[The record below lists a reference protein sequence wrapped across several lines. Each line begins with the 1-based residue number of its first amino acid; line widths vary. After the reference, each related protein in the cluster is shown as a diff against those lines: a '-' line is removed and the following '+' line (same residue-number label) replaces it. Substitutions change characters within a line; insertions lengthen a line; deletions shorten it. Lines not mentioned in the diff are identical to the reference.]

1 MQLLCAVLAPLCSPI
16 RAKCRSS
23 QHSANTDAGGLL
35 KQFDG
40 DREVTA
46 MVLKGYLRVRS
57 WLGLDRAQTSSSRVP
72 EVSGL

>member
-1 MQLLCAVLAPLCSPI
+1 M
-16 RAKCRSS
+16 SS
-23 QHSANTDAGGLL
+23 QHSANTDARGLL

-57 WLGLDRAQTSSSRVP
+57 WLGLDRAQTSSSRAP